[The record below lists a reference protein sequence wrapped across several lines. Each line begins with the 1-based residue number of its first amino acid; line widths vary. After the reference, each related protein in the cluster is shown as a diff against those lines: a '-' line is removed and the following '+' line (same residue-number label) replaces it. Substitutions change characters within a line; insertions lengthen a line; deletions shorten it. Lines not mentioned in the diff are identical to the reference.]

1 MSKKKFGRLPNGFGA
16 IVHMKNRK
24 LRNPYLAKIYL
35 GKDDDGKAIYKT
47 IGTYKTYVLAFE
59 ALSAANKLGL
69 PPEDGVTF
77 AELYERMYKET
88 LSVPINGKQLSKA
101 SVDGYRYAYKAVPH
115 LHSKPFLSLT
125 APELQTAINAS
136 GGSASKQTKIKLLF
150 SKMYQYAEYLGMTD
164 HNLADLLHVT
174 AKSEPKRNPFTDEEI
189 QAIWQMPRTKWRDCT
204 LIMLYTG
211 MRVGELFTVHDINLS
226 YFRAGLKTEA
236 GINRIIPIHPEIRE
250 ILIHTLPLTGGSPNL
265 IQHWYRRNLK
275 GHTPHDC
282 RRTFITRADECG
294 MNPTACRQIVGHS
307 SGDVH
312 TVKYTLHHPEYLC
325 QEMEKLT
332 YKKLA
337 PESSVLDLDANSGQ
351 IVS

>member
-16 IVHMKNRK
+16 IVHLKNRK

-59 ALSAANKLGL
+59 ALSSANKLGL

-77 AELYERMYKET
+77 AEMYERFHREM
-88 LSVPINGKQLSKA
+88 LAVPINGKQLSKA
-101 SVDGYRYAYKAVPH
+101 AVDGYGFAYKAVPQ
-115 LHSKPFLSLT
+115 LHKRPFLSLT
-125 APELQTAINAS
+125 APELQQAIISA
-136 GGSASKQTKIKLLF
+136 GGSASKQAKIKLLF
-150 SKMYQYAEYLGMTD
+150 SKLYQYADYLGITD
-164 HNLADLLHVT
+164 RNLADHLHVT
-174 AKSEPKRNPFTDEEI
+174 AKSEPNRNPFTAEEI
-189 QAIWQMPRTKWRDCT
+189 KAIWQMPQSRWRDCT

-211 MRVGELFTVHDINLS
+211 MRVGELATIHDINDQ
-226 YFRAGLKTEA
+226 YFRAGLKTAA
-236 GINRIIPIHPEIRE
+236 GINRIIPIHPQIRE
-250 ILIHTLPLTGGSPNL
+250 ILMQNIPIQSNSNL
-265 IQHWYRRNLK
+265 IQHWYKRNLPN
-275 GHTPHDC
+275 HTPHDC

-325 QEMEKLT
+325 QEMAKLK
-332 YKKLA
+332 Y
-337 PESSVLDLDANSGQ
+337 
-351 IVS
+351 